1 MKKVLAFVA
10 VAAFLVT
17 VGCGAVLGGPSG
29 GLFQSTKNPGQFTTG
44 QTTNPGGSAITGEA
58 CAMTILGAI
67 ALGDWSIDAALKAVG
82 AEGKT
87 LKNVAID
94 TSVMAI
100 LGVAYAKHCTVV
112 TAQVAQ

>member
-17 VGCGAVLGGPSG
+17 VGCAMAPVGGIY
-29 GLFQSTKNPGQFTTG
+29 TNVKHPGTFTTG

-58 CAMTILGAI
+58 CAMSIFGLI
-67 ALGDWSIDAALKAVG
+67 AMGDWSIDAALSAAG

-94 TSVMAI
+94 HPTMTI
-100 LGVAYAKHCTVV
+100 MGMYGKFCTTVS
-112 TAQVAQ
+112 AQVAG